1 MTRFQDERR
10 EEGYQAPTANC
21 KYIDTSLLKSTFWSI
36 DSVPTEVLKKSES
49 RVVVKDCLM
58 ACSFSLFFL
67 LFLST
72 RHLMVVYLAVAVMVG
87 TLPLI

>member
-1 MTRFQDERR
+1 M
-10 EEGYQAPTANC
+10 
-21 KYIDTSLLKSTFWSI
+21 
-36 DSVPTEVLKKSES
+36 DSVLTEVLKKSES